1 MIVKIDTKTELV
13 PIHMDYAKDIYEGFD
28 KEVIQFL
35 PIDEPPKKIA
45 ETMAFIE
52 YSIEQVENK
61 TDLVWVILNEGVFA
75 GCCGIHGIPTKQ
87 PHFGL
92 WIKRQQQ
99 GKGIGKKVVS
109 HMLPWGISNL
119 DVEFIKYPVDKR
131 NQKSIHLI
139 SKLKLKLSDHYE
151 MGNQKKLD
159 VSEYRLYKVPPT
171 H

>member
-1 MIVKIDTKTELV
+1 ME
-13 PIHMDYAKDIYEGFD
+13 
-28 KEVIQFL
+28 
-35 PIDEPPKKIA
+35 
-45 ETMAFIE
+45 ETIAFIE
-52 YSIEQVENK
+52 YSMEQVENK
-61 TDLVWVILNEGVFA
+61 TDLVWVILNEGLFA

-92 WIKRQQQ
+92 WIKSGQQ
-99 GKGIGKKVVS
+99 GKGIGKKVVN

-119 DVEFIKYPVDKR
+119 DIEFIKYPVDKR

-139 SKLKLKLSDHYE
+139 SQLNLKLSDNYE

-159 VSEYRLYKVPPT
+159 VDEYRLYKIPPT